1 MKKDQVQKVLKD
13 VMNNDINNIQNA
25 LDNLD
30 VDAFETA
37 VETLL
42 KARKIYIVGVRE
54 SEPLA
59 EILKS
64 HLQLIFDNVV
74 LVTTQSAYDIFEQ
87 LLYMGEKDAVIGI
100 SFPRYSLRTIKALEF
115 ANNRNAKVITLTDH
129 PHSPITLYSS
139 CNLAVSSSM
148 TSVTESM
155 AAPLSVVNA
164 LITALLMRRKKKVT
178 GAMQAIAQISEEYGI
193 YGSDELNCTVEKVT
207 MKNKGTSYE

>member
-1 MKKDQVQKVLKD
+1 MKKDQVQTVLRD
-13 VMNNDINNIQNA
+13 VMENDINNIQNA
-25 LDNLD
+25 LDHLD
-30 VDAFETA
+30 GDAFETA

-42 KARKIYIVGVRE
+42 KARKIYIIGVRQ

-64 HLQLIFDNVV
+64 NLQLIFDKVV
-74 LVTTQSAYDIFEQ
+74 LVTTQSACDIFEQ
-87 LLYMGEKDAVIGI
+87 LLYIGEKDAVIGI

-139 CNLAVSSSM
+139 CNLVVSSSM
-148 TSVTESM
+148 TSVAESM

-164 LITALLMRRKKKVT
+164 LVTALLMRRKKKVID
-178 GAMQAIAQISEEYGI
+178 AMEALSQISEEYGI
-193 YGSDELNCTVEKVT
+193 YGGDELNHAVEKVT
-207 MKNKGTSYE
+207 MKKQGDKL

>member
-1 MKKDQVQKVLKD
+1 MKKEQVQKVLRD
-13 VMNNDINNIQNA
+13 VMNNDIHNIQDA
-25 LDNLD
+25 LNNLD
-30 VDAFETA
+30 MDAFETA

-42 KARKIYIVGVRE
+42 KARKIYIIGVRT

-64 HLQLIFDNVV
+64 NLQLIFDNVV
-74 LVTTQSAYDIFEQ
+74 LVTTQSACDIFEQ
-87 LLYMGEKDAVIGI
+87 LLYIGEKDAVIGI

-139 CNLAVSSSM
+139 CNLTVSSSM

-164 LITALLMRRKKKVT
+164 LITALLMRRKKKVIN
-178 GAMQAIAQISEEYGI
+178 AMETISQISEEYGF
-193 YGSDELNCTVEKVT
+193 YGNDELNHTVEKVT
-207 MKNKGTSYE
+207 MNKQGDKL